1 MFLSKA
7 SEKTQKFWAG
17 FSHEKQDWAVFCIFF
32 LTCLLLLLRSFNVN
46 NWRATHFL
54 FSFQD
59 GFVSR
64 ALIGTLIRTFFSQYF
79 GSFAAIKII
88 SAVILVVYSLLLSIS
103 GSRYWRGDR
112 SLPCFLNVMIIL
124 TSPATIAFMAGEA
137 GCFDT
142 AAYALAMIALLFLPV
157 LPKRLHWLFVSLVA
171 LTLVLIHEVMLMLP
185 IPLLVACILS
195 KNYSIEPSGQLRGLK
210 AAVFWMLP
218 AILFAGYCLT
228 FARFEL
234 SQDSFRQTMALL
246 QNYADFEIQ
255 PGSVMVHFRAL
266 RENVLL
272 TSKNLLYHGIFSFFI
287 IFPSLVTAFEI
298 TRHSTAVRSQL
309 AARIVLCSVPL
320 AVSLVGFDYPR
331 WFAAVTLNF
340 FISGVLSE
348 QRQDCP
354 AQSGNLSLVGVIV
367 FNLVAGPVKVL

>member
-64 ALIGTLIRTFFSQYF
+64 ALIGTFIRTFFSQCF
-79 GSFAAIKII
+79 GSFAAIKLI
-88 SAVILVVYSLLLSIS
+88 SAAILVVYSFLLSVL
-103 GSRYWRGDR
+103 GCRYWRGNR
-112 SLPCFLNVMIIL
+112 GLSCFLNIMIVL
-124 TSPATIAFMAGEA
+124 SSPATIAFMAGEA
-137 GCFDT
+137 GCFDAT
-142 AAYALAMIALLFLPV
+142 AYVLAMIALLFLPV

-171 LTLVLIHEVMLMLP
+171 LILVLIHEVMLMLP

-195 KNYSIEPSGQLRGLK
+195 KNYSMDPSGQLRGLK
-210 AAVFWMLP
+210 AAVFWILP

-234 SQDSFRQTMALL
+234 SRDSFRQALALL
-246 QNYADFEIQ
+246 QNYADFEVD
-255 PGSVMVHFRAL
+255 PSSVIIHFTAL
-266 RENVLL
+266 KENVLF
-272 TSKNLLYHGIFSFFI
+272 TSKNLLYHGIFSFLI
-287 IFPSLVTAFEI
+287 IFPSLVAAFEI
-298 TRHSTAVRSQL
+298 ARHSTAGRSQL
-309 AARIVLCSVPL
+309 AARIILCSMPL
-320 AVSLVGFDYPR
+320 TVSLVGFDYPR

-348 QRQDCP
+348 PRHDCP
-354 AQSGNLSLVGVIV
+354 PQSGNLSLVGVIV